1 MKKVLA
7 SLLLS
12 LAVSTAFMYPAIASL
27 RQMNF
32 FKAPVVSSWTF
43 ADAKSTNFT
52 ATNQV
57 VTLTDPA
64 NLRFTYNAPFS
75 VSFWVKVANTTNSY
89 GNIIGRCL
97 PSGNFTGWEVAV
109 LAQTPILWFAVDVTH
124 YIQVNVTTAIYTTG
138 AFFHT
143 VMTYSGSGT
152 AAGVKFY
159 INNVAKGTTTILDNL
174 GTGNTVASSINAYV
188 GGTIFGT
195 GILAKID
202 DIAVFN
208 SELTSGNVTTLYNS
222 GHNGDVRGYSFA
234 GNLIYYS
241 PMGDSDDATTSG
253 GYVDRS
259 TSGYNGT
266 GSNMTNATNIVA
278 DVP

>member
-7 SLLLS
+7 SFLLS

-32 FKAPVVSSWTF
+32 FKVPVVSSWTF
-43 ADAKSTNFT
+43 ADAKSTSFT
-52 ATNQV
+52 ASNQLINI
-57 VTLTDPA
+57 TAAP
-64 NLRFTYNAPFS
+64 NLQFAYNSPFS
-75 VSFWVKVANTTNSY
+75 VSFWVKVAITTNSY

-97 PSGNFTGWEVAV
+97 PTLTFQGWE
-109 LAQTPILWFAVDVTH
+109 LAILNQVPILWFAVDVTH
-124 YIQVNVTTAIYTTG
+124 YIQTNVTTAILTTG
-138 AFFHT
+138 AFFHI
-143 VMTYSGSGT
+143 VMTYSGSG
-152 AAGVKFY
+152 AASGVHWY
-159 INNVAKGTTTILDNL
+159 INNVSKAFTTVNDTL
-174 GTGNTVASSINAYV
+174 GTGSTIPPVISAQV
-188 GGTIFGT
+188 GGTIFGSWLQ
-195 GILAKID
+195 GKVD

-266 GSNMTNATNIVA
+266 GSNMVNATNIVA